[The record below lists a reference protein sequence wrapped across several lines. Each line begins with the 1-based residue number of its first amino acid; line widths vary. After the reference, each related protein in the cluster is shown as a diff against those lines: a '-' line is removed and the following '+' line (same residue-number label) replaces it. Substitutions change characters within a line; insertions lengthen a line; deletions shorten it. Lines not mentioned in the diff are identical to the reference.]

1 MWRLAMRIYEWLSA
15 RPAAKWWI
23 LSATLLLLTLP
34 LINLQYKE
42 NIAEFIP
49 QSGNYLERMEVFQ
62 QMSSADKTFVLF
74 SIKEEAQ
81 EQKAPLFAEEQ
92 KAPLDAQEQNAPLLA
107 GEENAPLL
115 AEAVD
120 LFAERLAAADSSHL
134 VKEIVKEVDYERY
147 KALIPFIYSHIPYL
161 LSAEEIAKTDSLLS
175 TPGFIE
181 ERLMERSAELMLPT
195 GSFLS
200 SSFEWDPLGLFSSV
214 AEAQLSTSSIPNCA
228 LYNGHIFTPD
238 WRYALCI
245 IASEGDPNESS
256 TNKRLI
262 NLIEQAAKIDG
273 ITAEHIG
280 APSIAV
286 GNATRI
292 KRDSILAL
300 SLALLL
306 ITILLHFT
314 LKSLRD
320 LLLIVATLAFG
331 WLCGLS
337 AVAVAEQSVSMIVVG
352 IASIILGIA
361 ANYPLHLITHTYH
374 CRGRVGESL
383 RQVVSPLITGNIT
396 TVGAFCALIPLNS
409 PALRDLGI
417 FAAAMLVGTILFT
430 IVILPH
436 LIKHKA
442 SPCAPDTGAT
452 DASAPQTCTPD
463 ASAPYSSA
471 LNASAPASGITT
483 VCRRANVW
491 KRAQTPLI
499 IAATLATL
507 VLGYFGASTR
517 FNPNLQEINYMTQR
531 QRELMQQLSSLADLP
546 SGRETLY
553 IYNSNAAEE
562 PAGELAG
569 TPAREAAA
577 VPAQMA
583 AAVPAQMPAGT
594 NESLLQGAESIYEA
608 LIGMPEL
615 RNAGAE
621 VSSIATIVPS
631 KRSQQER
638 LEAWGRLMERHRQTL
653 AERLPK
659 AAESAGFAGNAFSN
673 FFSVI
678 EKEYEIIEPTS
689 FAQLLAGRGASMFK
703 EGERCVTTV
712 TLPQESS
719 DSLQSLISSKVAG
732 LFEGSSQRV
741 SLFNVKELSS
751 AISESL
757 SADFNYIGLSCSL
770 IVFIFLWLS
779 LRRLSYAII
788 AFMPMVVSWIWILGI
803 MNLFGIEFNLVNIIL
818 ATFIF
823 GQGDDYSI
831 FITEGLIYEDKYGK
845 KIIGSFRESIY
856 ISAAI
861 MFIGMGTLIV
871 AKHPALSSLGEITVL
886 GMAAVVL
893 FSCTLPPLLFRLF
906 RRVGIIRSAGIVKGV

>member
-74 SIKEEAQ
+74 SIKNEAQ
-81 EQKAPLFAEEQ
+81 EQ
-92 KAPLDAQEQNAPLLA
+92 
-107 GEENAPLL
+107 NAPLL

-214 AEAQLSTSSIPNCA
+214 AETQLSTSSIPNCA

-337 AVAVAEQSVSMIVVG
+337 AVALAEQSVSMIVVG

-442 SPCAPDTGAT
+442 S
-452 DASAPQTCTPD
+452 SYAPQTCTPD

-471 LNASAPASGITT
+471 PNADAPASGITAA
-483 VCRRANVW
+483 CRRANVW

-569 TPAREAAA
+569 ELAGTPAREAAA

-583 AAVPAQMPAGT
+583 AAVPAQMPADT

-621 VSSIATIVPS
+621 VSSIAQIVPS
-631 KRSQQER
+631 KRSQQQR

-712 TLPQESS
+712 TLPQEAG

-732 LFEGSSQRV
+732 LFEGSGQRV

>member
-1 MWRLAMRIYEWLSA
+1 MRIYEWLSA

-74 SIKEEAQ
+74 SIKNEAQ
-81 EQKAPLFAEEQ
+81 EQNAPLLAEEQ
-92 KAPLDAQEQNAPLLA
+92 KAPLDAQETNAPLLA

-134 VKEIVKEVDYERY
+134 VKEIVKEVDYARY

-214 AEAQLSTSSIPNCA
+214 AETQLSTSSIPNCA

-337 AVAVAEQSVSMIVVG
+337 AVALAEQSVSMIVVG

-374 CRGRVGESL
+374 CRGRVGESI

-452 DASAPQTCTPD
+452 DASAPQTCTPN

-471 LNASAPASGITT
+471 PNADAPASGITAA
-483 VCRRANVW
+483 CRRANVW

-583 AAVPAQMPAGT
+583 AAVPAQMPADT

-621 VSSIATIVPS
+621 VTSIATIVPS
-631 KRSQQER
+631 KRSQQQR

-712 TLPQESS
+712 TLPQEGS

-732 LFEGSSQRV
+732 LFEGSGQRV

>member
-1 MWRLAMRIYEWLSA
+1 
-15 RPAAKWWI
+15 
-23 LSATLLLLTLP
+23 
-34 LINLQYKE
+34 
-42 NIAEFIP
+42 
-49 QSGNYLERMEVFQ
+49 
-62 QMSSADKTFVLF
+62 
-74 SIKEEAQ
+74 
-81 EQKAPLFAEEQ
+81 
-92 KAPLDAQEQNAPLLA
+92 
-107 GEENAPLL
+107 
-115 AEAVD
+115 
-120 LFAERLAAADSSHL
+120 
-134 VKEIVKEVDYERY
+134 
-147 KALIPFIYSHIPYL
+147 
-161 LSAEEIAKTDSLLS
+161 
-175 TPGFIE
+175 
-181 ERLMERSAELMLPT
+181 
-195 GSFLS
+195 
-200 SSFEWDPLGLFSSV
+200 
-214 AEAQLSTSSIPNCA
+214 
-228 LYNGHIFTPD
+228 
-238 WRYALCI
+238 
-245 IASEGDPNESS
+245 
-256 TNKRLI
+256 
-262 NLIEQAAKIDG
+262 
-273 ITAEHIG
+273 
-280 APSIAV
+280 
-286 GNATRI
+286 
-292 KRDSILAL
+292 
-300 SLALLL
+300 
-306 ITILLHFT
+306 
-314 LKSLRD
+314 
-320 LLLIVATLAFG
+320 
-331 WLCGLS
+331 
-337 AVAVAEQSVSMIVVG
+337 
-352 IASIILGIA
+352 
-361 ANYPLHLITHTYH
+361 
-374 CRGRVGESL
+374 
-383 RQVVSPLITGNIT
+383 
-396 TVGAFCALIPLNS
+396 
-409 PALRDLGI
+409 
-417 FAAAMLVGTILFT
+417 
-430 IVILPH
+430 
-436 LIKHKA
+436 
-442 SPCAPDTGAT
+442 
-452 DASAPQTCTPD
+452 
-463 ASAPYSSA
+463 
-471 LNASAPASGITT
+471 
-483 VCRRANVW
+483 
-491 KRAQTPLI
+491 
-499 IAATLATL
+499 
-507 VLGYFGASTR
+507 
-517 FNPNLQEINYMTQR
+517 
-531 QRELMQQLSSLADLP
+531 MQQLSSLADLP

-562 PAGELAG
+562 PAEEPAGELAG

-577 VPAQMA
+577 VPAQM
-583 AAVPAQMPAGT
+583 PADT
-594 NESLLQGAESIYEA
+594 NECLLQGAESIYEA
-608 LIGMPEL
+608 LISMPEL

-631 KRSQQER
+631 KRTQQQR

-712 TLPQESS
+712 TLPQEAG

-732 LFEGSSQRV
+732 LFEGSGQRV

>member
-1 MWRLAMRIYEWLSA
+1 MRIYEWLSA

-74 SIKEEAQ
+74 SIKNEAQ

-92 KAPLDAQEQNAPLLA
+92 KASLDAQEQ
-107 GEENAPLL
+107 NAPLL

-161 LSAEEIAKTDSLLS
+161 LSAEDIAKTDSLLS

-214 AEAQLSTSSIPNCA
+214 AETQLSTSSIPNCA

-337 AVAVAEQSVSMIVVG
+337 AVALAEQSVSMIVVG
-352 IASIILGIA
+352 IVSIILGIA

-442 SPCAPDTGAT
+442 SAPTPDTSAT
-452 DASAPQTCTPD
+452 DASAPQTCTP
-463 ASAPYSSA
+463 YSSA
-471 LNASAPASGITT
+471 PNADAPASGITAA
-483 VCRRANVW
+483 CRRANVW

-577 VPAQMA
+577 VPAQM
-583 AAVPAQMPAGT
+583 PADT
-594 NESLLQGAESIYEA
+594 NECLLQGAESIYEA

-712 TLPQESS
+712 TLPQEAG

-732 LFEGSSQRV
+732 LFEGSGQRV

-893 FSCTLPPLLFRLF
+893 FSCTLPQMLFRLF

>member
-74 SIKEEAQ
+74 SIKNEAQ
-81 EQKAPLFAEEQ
+81 EQ

-161 LSAEEIAKTDSLLS
+161 LSAEDIAKTDSLLS

-214 AEAQLSTSSIPNCA
+214 AETQLSTSSIPNCA

-245 IASEGDPNESS
+245 IDSEGDPNESS

-442 SPCAPDTGAT
+442 SASTPDTSST
-452 DASAPQTCTPD
+452 DASAPQTCTP
-463 ASAPYSSA
+463 YSSA
-471 LNASAPASGITT
+471 PNADAPASGITAA
-483 VCRRANVW
+483 CRRANVW

-583 AAVPAQMPAGT
+583 AAVPAQMPADT

-621 VSSIATIVPS
+621 VTSIATIVPS
-631 KRSQQER
+631 KRSQQQR

-712 TLPQESS
+712 TLPQEAG

-732 LFEGSSQRV
+732 LFEGSGQRV

>member
-1 MWRLAMRIYEWLSA
+1 MRIYEWLSA

-74 SIKEEAQ
+74 SIKNEAQ
-81 EQKAPLFAEEQ
+81 EQ
-92 KAPLDAQEQNAPLLA
+92 
-107 GEENAPLL
+107 NAPLL

-147 KALIPFIYSHIPYL
+147 KALIPFIYNHIPYL
-161 LSAEEIAKTDSLLS
+161 LSAEDIAKTDSLLS

-214 AEAQLSTSSIPNCA
+214 AETQLSTSSIPNCA

-337 AVAVAEQSVSMIVVG
+337 AVALAEQSVSMIVVG

-442 SPCAPDTGAT
+442 SS
-452 DASAPQTCTPD
+452 SAPQTCTPN

-553 IYNSNAAEE
+553 IYNSNAVEE

-577 VPAQMA
+577 VPAQMTA
-583 AAVPAQMPAGT
+583 DT
-594 NESLLQGAESIYEA
+594 NECLLQGAESIYEA

-621 VSSIATIVPS
+621 VSSIAQIVPS

-638 LEAWGRLMERHRQTL
+638 LEAWGRLMERYRQTL

-712 TLPQESS
+712 TLPQEAG

-732 LFEGSSQRV
+732 LFEGSDQRV

>member
-81 EQKAPLFAEEQ
+81 EQNASLE
-92 KAPLDAQEQNAPLLA
+92 AQEQNAPLLA

-214 AEAQLSTSSIPNCA
+214 AETQLSTSSIPNCA

-337 AVAVAEQSVSMIVVG
+337 AVALAEQSVSMIVVG

-452 DASAPQTCTPD
+452 DASAPQTCAPD

-471 LNASAPASGITT
+471 LNASVPASGITAA
-483 VCRRANVW
+483 CRRANVW

-569 TPAREAAA
+569 ELAGTPAREAAA
-577 VPAQMA
+577 LPAQMA
-583 AAVPAQMPAGT
+583 AAVPAQMPADT

-631 KRSQQER
+631 KRSQQQR

-712 TLPQESS
+712 TLPQEAG

-732 LFEGSSQRV
+732 LFEGSDQRV

>member
-1 MWRLAMRIYEWLSA
+1 MRIYEWLSA

-23 LSATLLLLTLP
+23 LSAALLLLTLP

-74 SIKEEAQ
+74 SIKNEAQ

-92 KAPLDAQEQNAPLLA
+92 KASLDAQEQNAPLFA

-161 LSAEEIAKTDSLLS
+161 LSAEDIAKTDSLLS

-214 AEAQLSTSSIPNCA
+214 AETQLSTSSIPNCA

-337 AVAVAEQSVSMIVVG
+337 AVALAEQSVSMIVVG

-442 SPCAPDTGAT
+442 SASAPDTSST

-471 LNASAPASGITT
+471 PNADAPASGITAA
-483 VCRRANVW
+483 CRRANVW

-507 VLGYFGASTR
+507 ILGYFGASTR

-562 PAGELAG
+562 PAEEPAGELAG

-577 VPAQMA
+577 VPAQM
-583 AAVPAQMPAGT
+583 PADT
-594 NESLLQGAESIYEA
+594 NECLLQGAESIYEA
-608 LIGMPEL
+608 LISMPEL

-638 LEAWGRLMERHRQTL
+638 LEAWGRLMERHRRAL

-678 EKEYEIIEPTS
+678 EKEYEIIEPTN

-703 EGERCVTTV
+703 EGERCVTTI
-712 TLPQESS
+712 TLPQEDS

-732 LFEGSSQRV
+732 LFEGSGQKV

-893 FSCTLPPLLFRLF
+893 FSCTLPQMLFRLF
-906 RRVGIIRSAGIVKGV
+906 SRVGIIRSAGIVKGV

>member
-1 MWRLAMRIYEWLSA
+1 MRIYEWLSA

-23 LSATLLLLTLP
+23 LSATLLLLILP

-74 SIKEEAQ
+74 SIKNEAQ
-81 EQKAPLFAEEQ
+81 EQNAPLDAQEQ
-92 KAPLDAQEQNAPLLA
+92 NAPLDAQEQNAPLLA
-107 GEENAPLL
+107 EEENAPLL

-161 LSAEEIAKTDSLLS
+161 LSAEDIAKTDSLLS

-214 AEAQLSTSSIPNCA
+214 AETQLSTSSIPNCA

-442 SPCAPDTGAT
+442 S
-452 DASAPQTCTPD
+452 S
-463 ASAPYSSA
+463 SAPYSSA

-569 TPAREAAA
+569 TPAREAAT

-583 AAVPAQMPAGT
+583 ADT

-631 KRSQQER
+631 KRSQQQR

-712 TLPQESS
+712 TLPQEAG

-732 LFEGSSQRV
+732 LFEGSGQRV

>member
-1 MWRLAMRIYEWLSA
+1 MRIYEWLSA

-81 EQKAPLFAEEQ
+81 EQ
-92 KAPLDAQEQNAPLLA
+92 
-107 GEENAPLL
+107 NAPLL

-161 LSAEEIAKTDSLLS
+161 LSAEDIAKTDSLLS

-214 AEAQLSTSSIPNCA
+214 AETQLSTSSIPNCA

-337 AVAVAEQSVSMIVVG
+337 AVALAEQSVSMIVVG

-442 SPCAPDTGAT
+442 SS
-452 DASAPQTCTPD
+452 SAPQTCTPD

-471 LNASAPASGITT
+471 LNASAPASGITAA
-483 VCRRANVW
+483 CRRANVW

-577 VPAQMA
+577 LPAQMA
-583 AAVPAQMPAGT
+583 ADA

-621 VSSIATIVPS
+621 VSSIAQIVPS
-631 KRSQQER
+631 KRSQQQR
-638 LEAWGRLMERHRQTL
+638 LEAWKRLMERHRQNL

-712 TLPQESS
+712 TLPQEGS

-732 LFEGSSQRV
+732 LFEGSGQRV

-893 FSCTLPPLLFRLF
+893 FSCTLPQMLFRLF

>member
-23 LSATLLLLTLP
+23 LSATLLLLILP

-74 SIKEEAQ
+74 SIKNEAQ
-81 EQKAPLFAEEQ
+81 EQ

-161 LSAEEIAKTDSLLS
+161 LSAEDIAKTDSLLS

-214 AEAQLSTSSIPNCA
+214 AETQLSTSSIPNCA

-306 ITILLHFT
+306 ITILLRFT

-331 WLCGLS
+331 WLCGIS
-337 AVAVAEQSVSMIVVG
+337 AVALVEQSVSMIVVG

-442 SPCAPDTGAT
+442 SQAAPDTSTT

-471 LNASAPASGITT
+471 PNADAPASGITAT
-483 VCRRANVW
+483 CRRANVW

-562 PAGELAG
+562 LAG

-583 AAVPAQMPAGT
+583 ADT

-621 VSSIATIVPS
+621 VSSIAQIVPS
-631 KRSQQER
+631 KRTQQQR

-678 EKEYEIIEPTS
+678 AKEYEIIEPTS

-712 TLPQESS
+712 TLPQEGS

-732 LFEGSSQRV
+732 LFEGSGQRV

-751 AISESL
+751 AISEIL

>member
-74 SIKEEAQ
+74 SIKNEAQ
-81 EQKAPLFAEEQ
+81 EQ
-92 KAPLDAQEQNAPLLA
+92 
-107 GEENAPLL
+107 NAPLL

-337 AVAVAEQSVSMIVVG
+337 AVALAEQSVSMIVVG

-442 SPCAPDTGAT
+442 SS
-452 DASAPQTCTPD
+452 SAPQTCTPD

-471 LNASAPASGITT
+471 LNASVPASGITAA
-483 VCRRANVW
+483 CRRANIW

-577 VPAQMA
+577 LPAQMA
-583 AAVPAQMPAGT
+583 ADA

-621 VSSIATIVPS
+621 VSSIAQIVPS
-631 KRSQQER
+631 KRSQQQR
-638 LEAWGRLMERHRQTL
+638 LEAWERLMERHRQTL

-712 TLPQESS
+712 TLPQEAG

-732 LFEGSSQRV
+732 LFEGSGQRV

>member
-49 QSGNYLERMEVFQ
+49 QSSNYLERMEVFQ

-74 SIKEEAQ
+74 SIKNEAQ
-81 EQKAPLFAEEQ
+81 EQ
-92 KAPLDAQEQNAPLLA
+92 
-107 GEENAPLL
+107 NAPLL

-161 LSAEEIAKTDSLLS
+161 LSAEDIAKTDSLLS

-214 AEAQLSTSSIPNCA
+214 AETQLSTSSIPNCA

-442 SPCAPDTGAT
+442 SS
-452 DASAPQTCTPD
+452 SAPQTCTPN

-471 LNASAPASGITT
+471 PNASAPASGITAT
-483 VCRRANVW
+483 CRRANVW

-562 PAGELAG
+562 PA
-569 TPAREAAA
+569 
-577 VPAQMA
+577 QMA
-583 AAVPAQMPAGT
+583 ADT
-594 NESLLQGAESIYEA
+594 NECLLQGAESIYEA

-621 VSSIATIVPS
+621 VSSIAQIVPS
-631 KRSQQER
+631 KRSQQQR
-638 LEAWGRLMERHRQTL
+638 LEAWGRLMERHRQNL

-712 TLPQESS
+712 TLPQEAG

-732 LFEGSSQRV
+732 LFEGSGQRV

-893 FSCTLPPLLFRLF
+893 FSCTLPQMLFRLF

>member
-74 SIKEEAQ
+74 SIKNEAQ
-81 EQKAPLFAEEQ
+81 EQ
-92 KAPLDAQEQNAPLLA
+92 
-107 GEENAPLL
+107 NAPLL

-161 LSAEEIAKTDSLLS
+161 LSAEDIAKTDSLLS

-214 AEAQLSTSSIPNCA
+214 AETQLSTSSIPNCA

-337 AVAVAEQSVSMIVVG
+337 AVALAEQSVSMIVVG

-442 SPCAPDTGAT
+442 SASTPDTSAT
-452 DASAPQTCTPD
+452 DASAPDASTPQTCTPD

-471 LNASAPASGITT
+471 LNASAPASGITAA
-483 VCRRANVW
+483 CRRANVW

-583 AAVPAQMPAGT
+583 ADT

-608 LIGMPEL
+608 LIGIPEL

-621 VSSIATIVPS
+621 VSSIAQIVPS
-631 KRSQQER
+631 KRSQQQR
-638 LEAWGRLMERHRQTL
+638 LEAWGRLMERHRQNL

-712 TLPQESS
+712 TLPQEAG

-732 LFEGSSQRV
+732 LFEGSGQRV

>member
-74 SIKEEAQ
+74 SIKNEAQ
-81 EQKAPLFAEEQ
+81 EQKAPLLAEEQ
-92 KAPLDAQEQNAPLLA
+92 KAPLDAQEQNAPLFA
-107 GEENAPLL
+107 EEENAPLL

-161 LSAEEIAKTDSLLS
+161 LSAEDIAKTDSLLS

-214 AEAQLSTSSIPNCA
+214 AETQLSTSSIPNCA

-442 SPCAPDTGAT
+442 SSSAPDTGTT
-452 DASAPQTCTPD
+452 DASAPDASTPQTCTPD
-463 ASAPYSSA
+463 
-471 LNASAPASGITT
+471 ASAPASGITT

-562 PAGELAG
+562 PAG

-577 VPAQMA
+577 VPAQM
-583 AAVPAQMPAGT
+583 PADT
-594 NESLLQGAESIYEA
+594 NECLLQGAESIYEA

-621 VSSIATIVPS
+621 VTSIATIVPS
-631 KRSQQER
+631 KRSQQQR

-712 TLPQESS
+712 TLPQEGS

-732 LFEGSSQRV
+732 LFEGSGQRV

-893 FSCTLPPLLFRLF
+893 FSCTLPQMLFKLF

>member
-74 SIKEEAQ
+74 SIKNEAQ
-81 EQKAPLFAEEQ
+81 EQ
-92 KAPLDAQEQNAPLLA
+92 KAPLDAQEQNAPLFA
-107 GEENAPLL
+107 EEENAPLL

-147 KALIPFIYSHIPYL
+147 KTLIPFIYSHIPYL
-161 LSAEEIAKTDSLLS
+161 LSAEDIAKTDSLLS

-214 AEAQLSTSSIPNCA
+214 AETQLSTSSIPNCA

-442 SPCAPDTGAT
+442 S
-452 DASAPQTCTPD
+452 S
-463 ASAPYSSA
+463 SAPYSSA

-583 AAVPAQMPAGT
+583 ADV
-594 NESLLQGAESIYEA
+594 NECLLQGAESIYEA

-621 VSSIATIVPS
+621 VSSIAQIVPS

-638 LEAWGRLMERHRQTL
+638 LEAWGRLMGRHRQTL

-689 FAQLLAGRGASMFK
+689 FAQLLAGRGASVFK

-732 LFEGSSQRV
+732 LFEGSGQRV

>member
-1 MWRLAMRIYEWLSA
+1 M
-15 RPAAKWWI
+15 
-23 LSATLLLLTLP
+23 
-34 LINLQYKE
+34 
-42 NIAEFIP
+42 
-49 QSGNYLERMEVFQ
+49 
-62 QMSSADKTFVLF
+62 
-74 SIKEEAQ
+74 
-81 EQKAPLFAEEQ
+81 
-92 KAPLDAQEQNAPLLA
+92 
-107 GEENAPLL
+107 
-115 AEAVD
+115 
-120 LFAERLAAADSSHL
+120 
-134 VKEIVKEVDYERY
+134 KEVDYARY

-214 AEAQLSTSSIPNCA
+214 AETQLSTSSIPNCA

-442 SPCAPDTGAT
+442 S
-452 DASAPQTCTPD
+452 S
-463 ASAPYSSA
+463 SAPYSSVQ
-471 LNASAPASGITT
+471 NASAPASGITAA
-483 VCRRANVW
+483 CRRANVW

-562 PAGELAG
+562 PAG

-583 AAVPAQMPAGT
+583 AAVPAQMPADT

-621 VSSIATIVPS
+621 VSSIAQIVPS
-631 KRSQQER
+631 KRSQQQR

-678 EKEYEIIEPTS
+678 EKEYKIIEPTS

-712 TLPQESS
+712 TLPQEGS

-732 LFEGSSQRV
+732 LFEGSGQRV

>member
-74 SIKEEAQ
+74 SIKNEAQ
-81 EQKAPLFAEEQ
+81 EQ
-92 KAPLDAQEQNAPLLA
+92 
-107 GEENAPLL
+107 NAPLL

-161 LSAEEIAKTDSLLS
+161 LSAEDIAKTDSLLS

-214 AEAQLSTSSIPNCA
+214 AETQLSTSSIPNCA

-442 SPCAPDTGAT
+442 SASTPDTSAT
-452 DASAPQTCTPD
+452 DASTPQTCTPN

-471 LNASAPASGITT
+471 PNASAPASGITAT
-483 VCRRANVW
+483 CRRANVW

-583 AAVPAQMPAGT
+583 ADA

-621 VSSIATIVPS
+621 VSSIAQIVPS
-631 KRSQQER
+631 KRSQQQR

-712 TLPQESS
+712 TLPQEGS

-732 LFEGSSQRV
+732 LFEGSGQRV

-893 FSCTLPPLLFRLF
+893 FSCTLPQMLFRLF

>member
-81 EQKAPLFAEEQ
+81 EQKAPNLTQGQKAPLFAEEQ
-92 KAPLDAQEQNAPLLA
+92 KASLDAQEQNAPLLA
-107 GEENAPLL
+107 EEENAPLL

-161 LSAEEIAKTDSLLS
+161 LSAEDIAKTDSLLS

-200 SSFEWDPLGLFSSV
+200 SCFEWDPLGLFSSV
-214 AEAQLSTSSIPNCA
+214 AETQLSTSSIPNCA

-337 AVAVAEQSVSMIVVG
+337 AVALAEQSVSMIVVG

-442 SPCAPDTGAT
+442 S
-452 DASAPQTCTPD
+452 S
-463 ASAPYSSA
+463 SAPYSSA
-471 LNASAPASGITT
+471 LNASAPASGITAA
-483 VCRRANVW
+483 CRRANVW

-577 VPAQMA
+577 VPAR
-583 AAVPAQMPAGT
+583 MPADT
-594 NESLLQGAESIYEA
+594 NECLLQGAESIYEA
-608 LIGMPEL
+608 LMGMPEL

-621 VSSIATIVPS
+621 VSSIAQIVPS
-631 KRSQQER
+631 KRSQQQR

-712 TLPQESS
+712 TLPQEAG

-732 LFEGSSQRV
+732 LFEGSGQRV

>member
-1 MWRLAMRIYEWLSA
+1 M
-15 RPAAKWWI
+15 
-23 LSATLLLLTLP
+23 
-34 LINLQYKE
+34 
-42 NIAEFIP
+42 
-49 QSGNYLERMEVFQ
+49 
-62 QMSSADKTFVLF
+62 
-74 SIKEEAQ
+74 
-81 EQKAPLFAEEQ
+81 
-92 KAPLDAQEQNAPLLA
+92 
-107 GEENAPLL
+107 
-115 AEAVD
+115 
-120 LFAERLAAADSSHL
+120 
-134 VKEIVKEVDYERY
+134 
-147 KALIPFIYSHIPYL
+147 
-161 LSAEEIAKTDSLLS
+161 
-175 TPGFIE
+175 
-181 ERLMERSAELMLPT
+181 
-195 GSFLS
+195 
-200 SSFEWDPLGLFSSV
+200 
-214 AEAQLSTSSIPNCA
+214 
-228 LYNGHIFTPD
+228 
-238 WRYALCI
+238 
-245 IASEGDPNESS
+245 
-256 TNKRLI
+256 

-337 AVAVAEQSVSMIVVG
+337 AVALAEQSVSMIVVG

-442 SPCAPDTGAT
+442 SQGAPDAGAT

-471 LNASAPASGITT
+471 LNASAPASGITAA
-483 VCRRANVW
+483 CRRANVW

-562 PAGELAG
+562 PAG

-577 VPAQMA
+577 VPAQM
-583 AAVPAQMPAGT
+583 PADT
-594 NESLLQGAESIYEA
+594 NESLLQGAERIYEA

-621 VSSIATIVPS
+621 VSSIAQIVPS
-631 KRSQQER
+631 KRSQQQR
-638 LEAWGRLMERHRQTL
+638 LGAWGRLMERHRQNL

-689 FAQLLAGRGASMFK
+689 FAQLLAGRGAYMFK

-712 TLPQESS
+712 TLPQEGS

>member
-1 MWRLAMRIYEWLSA
+1 
-15 RPAAKWWI
+15 
-23 LSATLLLLTLP
+23 
-34 LINLQYKE
+34 
-42 NIAEFIP
+42 
-49 QSGNYLERMEVFQ
+49 
-62 QMSSADKTFVLF
+62 MSSADKTFVLF
-74 SIKEEAQ
+74 SIKNEPQ
-81 EQKAPLFAEEQ
+81 EQ

-214 AEAQLSTSSIPNCA
+214 AETQLSTSSIPNCA

-442 SPCAPDTGAT
+442 SS
-452 DASAPQTCTPD
+452 SAPQTCTPN

-562 PAGELAG
+562 PAGEPAG

-577 VPAQMA
+577 LPAQMA
-583 AAVPAQMPAGT
+583 ADV
-594 NESLLQGAESIYEA
+594 NECLLQGAESIYEA

-621 VSSIATIVPS
+621 VSSIAQIVPS
-631 KRSQQER
+631 KRSQQQR

-712 TLPQESS
+712 TLPQEAG

-732 LFEGSSQRV
+732 LFEGSGQRV

>member
-74 SIKEEAQ
+74 SIKNEAQ
-81 EQKAPLFAEEQ
+81 
-92 KAPLDAQEQNAPLLA
+92 
-107 GEENAPLL
+107 EENAPLL

-161 LSAEEIAKTDSLLS
+161 LSAEDIAKTDSLLS

-442 SPCAPDTGAT
+442 SSSAPDTSAT
-452 DASAPQTCTPD
+452 DASTPQTCTPD

-471 LNASAPASGITT
+471 PNASTPASGITAA
-483 VCRRANVW
+483 CRRANVW

-577 VPAQMA
+577 LPAQMA
-583 AAVPAQMPAGT
+583 AAVPAQMPADT

-621 VSSIATIVPS
+621 VSSIAQIVPS

-638 LEAWGRLMERHRQTL
+638 LEAWERLMERHRQTL

-678 EKEYEIIEPTS
+678 EKEYEIIEPSS

-703 EGERCVTTV
+703 EGERCVTIV
-712 TLPQESS
+712 TLPQEGS

-732 LFEGSSQRV
+732 LFEGSGQRV

>member
-74 SIKEEAQ
+74 SIKNEAQ
-81 EQKAPLFAEEQ
+81 EQ
-92 KAPLDAQEQNAPLLA
+92 KAPLDAQEQ
-107 GEENAPLL
+107 NAPLL

-134 VKEIVKEVDYERY
+134 VKEIVKEVDYARY
-147 KALIPFIYSHIPYL
+147 KALIPFIYSHVPYL
-161 LSAEEIAKTDSLLS
+161 LSAEDIARTDSLLS

-214 AEAQLSTSSIPNCA
+214 AETQLSTSSIPNCA

-442 SPCAPDTGAT
+442 SSSAPDTSST

-471 LNASAPASGITT
+471 PNADAPASGITAA
-483 VCRRANVW
+483 CRRANVW

-569 TPAREAAA
+569 ELAGTPAREAAA
-577 VPAQMA
+577 VPAQM
-583 AAVPAQMPAGT
+583 PADT
-594 NESLLQGAESIYEA
+594 NECLLQGAESIYEA

-621 VSSIATIVPS
+621 VSSIAQIVPS

-712 TLPQESS
+712 TLPQEAG

-732 LFEGSSQRV
+732 LFEGSGQRV

>member
-74 SIKEEAQ
+74 SIKNEAQ
-81 EQKAPLFAEEQ
+81 EQ
-92 KAPLDAQEQNAPLLA
+92 
-107 GEENAPLL
+107 NAPLL

-134 VKEIVKEVDYERY
+134 VKEIMKEVDYTRY

-214 AEAQLSTSSIPNCA
+214 AETQLSTSSIPNCA

-442 SPCAPDTGAT
+442 S
-452 DASAPQTCTPD
+452 S
-463 ASAPYSSA
+463 SAPYSSA
-471 LNASAPASGITT
+471 PNADAPASGITAA
-483 VCRRANVW
+483 CRRANVW

-583 AAVPAQMPAGT
+583 AAVPAQMPADT

-621 VSSIATIVPS
+621 VSSIAQIVPS
-631 KRSQQER
+631 KRSQQQR

-712 TLPQESS
+712 TLPQEAG

-732 LFEGSSQRV
+732 LFEGSGQRV

-770 IVFIFLWLS
+770 IVFIFLWIS

>member
-1 MWRLAMRIYEWLSA
+1 MRIYEWLSA
-15 RPAAKWWI
+15 RPPAKWWI

-74 SIKEEAQ
+74 SIKNEAQ
-81 EQKAPLFAEEQ
+81 EQ
-92 KAPLDAQEQNAPLLA
+92 
-107 GEENAPLL
+107 NAPLL

-147 KALIPFIYSHIPYL
+147 KALIPFIYSHIPHL
-161 LSAEEIAKTDSLLS
+161 LSAEDIAKTDSLLS

-214 AEAQLSTSSIPNCA
+214 AESQLSTSSIPNCA

-337 AVAVAEQSVSMIVVG
+337 AVALAEQSVSMIVVG

-442 SPCAPDTGAT
+442 SS
-452 DASAPQTCTPD
+452 SAPQTCTPD

-471 LNASAPASGITT
+471 PNADAPASGITAA
-483 VCRRANVW
+483 CRRANIW

-577 VPAQMA
+577 VPAQM
-583 AAVPAQMPAGT
+583 PADT
-594 NESLLQGAESIYEA
+594 NECLLQGAESIYEA

-621 VSSIATIVPS
+621 VSSIAQIVPS
-631 KRSQQER
+631 KRSQQQR
-638 LEAWGRLMERHRQTL
+638 LEAWERLMERHRQTL

-712 TLPQESS
+712 TLPQEGS

-732 LFEGSSQRV
+732 LFEGSGQRV

>member
-1 MWRLAMRIYEWLSA
+1 MRIYEWLSA

-23 LSATLLLLTLP
+23 LSAALLLLTLP

-49 QSGNYLERMEVFQ
+49 QSGNYLERMEIFQ

-74 SIKEEAQ
+74 SIKNEAQ

-92 KAPLDAQEQNAPLLA
+92 KASLDAQEQNAPLFA

-161 LSAEEIAKTDSLLS
+161 LSAEDIAKTDSLLS

-214 AEAQLSTSSIPNCA
+214 AETQLSTSSIPNCA

-337 AVAVAEQSVSMIVVG
+337 AVALAEQSVSMIVVG

-442 SPCAPDTGAT
+442 S
-452 DASAPQTCTPD
+452 S
-463 ASAPYSSA
+463 SAPYSSVQ
-471 LNASAPASGITT
+471 NASAPASGITT

-562 PAGELAG
+562 PAEEPAGELAG

-577 VPAQMA
+577 VPAQM
-583 AAVPAQMPAGT
+583 PADT
-594 NESLLQGAESIYEA
+594 NECLL
-608 LIGMPEL
+608 
-615 RNAGAE
+615 
-621 VSSIATIVPS
+621 
-631 KRSQQER
+631 R
-638 LEAWGRLMERHRQTL
+638 L
-653 AERLPK
+653 
-659 AAESAGFAGNAFSN
+659 
-673 FFSVI
+673 
-678 EKEYEIIEPTS
+678 
-689 FAQLLAGRGASMFK
+689 
-703 EGERCVTTV
+703 
-712 TLPQESS
+712 
-719 DSLQSLISSKVAG
+719 
-732 LFEGSSQRV
+732 
-741 SLFNVKELSS
+741 
-751 AISESL
+751 
-757 SADFNYIGLSCSL
+757 
-770 IVFIFLWLS
+770 
-779 LRRLSYAII
+779 
-788 AFMPMVVSWIWILGI
+788 
-803 MNLFGIEFNLVNIIL
+803 
-818 ATFIF
+818 
-823 GQGDDYSI
+823 
-831 FITEGLIYEDKYGK
+831 
-845 KIIGSFRESIY
+845 
-856 ISAAI
+856 
-861 MFIGMGTLIV
+861 
-871 AKHPALSSLGEITVL
+871 
-886 GMAAVVL
+886 
-893 FSCTLPPLLFRLF
+893 
-906 RRVGIIRSAGIVKGV
+906 

>member
-1 MWRLAMRIYEWLSA
+1 MRIYEWLSA

-74 SIKEEAQ
+74 SIKNEAQ
-81 EQKAPLFAEEQ
+81 EQ
-92 KAPLDAQEQNAPLLA
+92 
-107 GEENAPLL
+107 NAPLL

-161 LSAEEIAKTDSLLS
+161 LSAEDIAKTDSLLS

-214 AEAQLSTSSIPNCA
+214 AETQLSTSSIPNCA

-442 SPCAPDTGAT
+442 SQCAPDTGAT
-452 DASAPQTCTPD
+452 DASAPQTCTP
-463 ASAPYSSA
+463 YSSA
-471 LNASAPASGITT
+471 PNADAPASGITAA
-483 VCRRANVW
+483 CRRANVW

-577 VPAQMA
+577 VSAQMP
-583 AAVPAQMPAGT
+583 AAVPAQMPADT

-621 VSSIATIVPS
+621 VSSIAQIVPS
-631 KRSQQER
+631 KRSQQQR

-703 EGERCVTTV
+703 EGERCVTTI

-732 LFEGSSQRV
+732 LFEGSGQRV

-893 FSCTLPPLLFRLF
+893 FSCTLPQMLFRLF

>member
-74 SIKEEAQ
+74 SIKNEAQ
-81 EQKAPLFAEEQ
+81 EQ
-92 KAPLDAQEQNAPLLA
+92 KAPLDAQEQNAPLFA
-107 GEENAPLL
+107 EEENAPLL

-214 AEAQLSTSSIPNCA
+214 AETQLSTSSIPNCA

-337 AVAVAEQSVSMIVVG
+337 AVALAEQSVSMIVVG

-442 SPCAPDTGAT
+442 SS
-452 DASAPQTCTPD
+452 SAPQTCTPD

-562 PAGELAG
+562 PAG

-577 VPAQMA
+577 LPAQMA
-583 AAVPAQMPAGT
+583 ADA

-621 VSSIATIVPS
+621 VSSIAQIVPS
-631 KRSQQER
+631 KRSQQQR
-638 LEAWGRLMERHRQTL
+638 LEAWERLMERHRQNL

-712 TLPQESS
+712 TLPQEAG

-732 LFEGSSQRV
+732 LFEGSGQRV

-893 FSCTLPPLLFRLF
+893 FSCTLPQMLFRLF

>member
-23 LSATLLLLTLP
+23 LSAALLLLTLP

-74 SIKEEAQ
+74 SIKNEAQ

-92 KAPLDAQEQNAPLLA
+92 KASLDAQEQNAPLFA

-161 LSAEEIAKTDSLLS
+161 LSAEDIAKTDSLLS

-337 AVAVAEQSVSMIVVG
+337 AVALAEQSVSMIVVG

-442 SPCAPDTGAT
+442 S
-452 DASAPQTCTPD
+452 S
-463 ASAPYSSA
+463 SAPYSSA

-553 IYNSNAAEE
+553 IYNSNAAGE

-577 VPAQMA
+577 VPAQM
-583 AAVPAQMPAGT
+583 PADT
-594 NESLLQGAESIYEA
+594 NECLLQGAESIYEA

-631 KRSQQER
+631 KRTQQQR

-712 TLPQESS
+712 TLPQEGS

-732 LFEGSSQRV
+732 LFEGSGQRV

>member
-23 LSATLLLLTLP
+23 LSAALLLLTLP

-74 SIKEEAQ
+74 SIKN
-81 EQKAPLFAEEQ
+81 
-92 KAPLDAQEQNAPLLA
+92 DAQEQ
-107 GEENAPLL
+107 NAPLL

-134 VKEIVKEVDYERY
+134 VKGIVKEVDYERY

-161 LSAEEIAKTDSLLS
+161 LSAEDIAKTDSLLS

-331 WLCGLS
+331 WLCGIS
-337 AVAVAEQSVSMIVVG
+337 AVALAEQSVSMIVVG

-442 SPCAPDTGAT
+442 SS
-452 DASAPQTCTPD
+452 SAPQTCTPD

-471 LNASAPASGITT
+471 PNADAPASGITAT
-483 VCRRANVW
+483 CRRANVW

-569 TPAREAAA
+569 ELAGTPAREAAA
-577 VPAQMA
+577 LPAQMA
-583 AAVPAQMPAGT
+583 AAVPAQMPADT
-594 NESLLQGAESIYEA
+594 NECLLQGAERIYEA

-621 VSSIATIVPS
+621 VSSIAQIVPS

-638 LEAWGRLMERHRQTL
+638 LEAWSRLMERHRQTL

-703 EGERCVTTV
+703 EGERCVTIV
-712 TLPQESS
+712 TLPQEGS

-732 LFEGSSQRV
+732 LFEGSGQRV

>member
-1 MWRLAMRIYEWLSA
+1 MGRLAMRIYEWLSA

-23 LSATLLLLTLP
+23 LSTTLLLLTLP

-74 SIKEEAQ
+74 SIKNDAQ
-81 EQKAPLFAEEQ
+81 EQK
-92 KAPLDAQEQNAPLLA
+92 
-107 GEENAPLL
+107 APLL

-161 LSAEEIAKTDSLLS
+161 LSAEDIAKTDSLLS

-214 AEAQLSTSSIPNCA
+214 AETQLSTSSIPNCA

-337 AVAVAEQSVSMIVVG
+337 AVALAEQSVSMIVVG

-471 LNASAPASGITT
+471 LNASAPASGITAA
-483 VCRRANVW
+483 CRRANLW

-499 IAATLATL
+499 ITATLATL

-583 AAVPAQMPAGT
+583 AAVPAQIPADT

-621 VSSIATIVPS
+621 VSSIAQIVPS
-631 KRSQQER
+631 KRSQQQR
-638 LEAWGRLMERHRQTL
+638 LEAWERLMERHRQTL

-678 EKEYEIIEPTS
+678 AKEYEIIEPTS

-712 TLPQESS
+712 TLPQEGS

-732 LFEGSSQRV
+732 LFEGSGQRV

-893 FSCTLPPLLFRLF
+893 FSCTLPQMLFRLF

>member
-23 LSATLLLLTLP
+23 LSAALLLLTLP

-74 SIKEEAQ
+74 SIKNEAQ
-81 EQKAPLFAEEQ
+81 EQN
-92 KAPLDAQEQNAPLLA
+92 APLDAQEQNAPLLA

-161 LSAEEIAKTDSLLS
+161 LSAEDIAKTDSLLS

-214 AEAQLSTSSIPNCA
+214 AETQLSTSSIPNCA

-337 AVAVAEQSVSMIVVG
+337 AVALAEQSVSMIVVG

-442 SPCAPDTGAT
+442 SP
-452 DASAPQTCTPD
+452 
-463 ASAPYSSA
+463 SAPYSSA
-471 LNASAPASGITT
+471 PNADAPASGITAA
-483 VCRRANVW
+483 CRRANVW

-553 IYNSNAAEE
+553 IYNNNAAEE
-562 PAGELAG
+562 PAG

-577 VPAQMA
+577 LPAQMA
-583 AAVPAQMPAGT
+583 ADV
-594 NESLLQGAESIYEA
+594 NECLLQGAESIYEA

-621 VSSIATIVPS
+621 VSSIAQIVPS
-631 KRSQQER
+631 KRSQQQR

-712 TLPQESS
+712 TLPQEAG

-732 LFEGSSQRV
+732 LFEGSGQRV

>member
-23 LSATLLLLTLP
+23 LSAALLLLILP

-74 SIKEEAQ
+74 SIKNEAQ
-81 EQKAPLFAEEQ
+81 EQN
-92 KAPLDAQEQNAPLLA
+92 APLDAQEQNAPLLA
-107 GEENAPLL
+107 EEENAPLL

-214 AEAQLSTSSIPNCA
+214 AESQLSTSSIPNCA

-442 SPCAPDTGAT
+442 SS
-452 DASAPQTCTPD
+452 SAPQTCTPD

-569 TPAREAAA
+569 ERAGTPAREAAA
-577 VPAQMA
+577 VPAQMTA
-583 AAVPAQMPAGT
+583 DT
-594 NESLLQGAESIYEA
+594 NECLLQGAESIYEA

-621 VSSIATIVPS
+621 VSSIAQIVPS

-712 TLPQESS
+712 TLPQEAG

-732 LFEGSSQRV
+732 LFEGSGQRV

-893 FSCTLPPLLFRLF
+893 FSCTLPQMLFRLF

>member
-1 MWRLAMRIYEWLSA
+1 MRIYEWLSA

-81 EQKAPLFAEEQ
+81 EQ
-92 KAPLDAQEQNAPLLA
+92 
-107 GEENAPLL
+107 NAPLL

-214 AEAQLSTSSIPNCA
+214 AETQLSTSSIPNCA

-337 AVAVAEQSVSMIVVG
+337 AVALAEQSVSMIVVG

-442 SPCAPDTGAT
+442 SS
-452 DASAPQTCTPD
+452 SAPQTCTPD

-562 PAGELAG
+562 PAG

-577 VPAQMA
+577 VPAQM
-583 AAVPAQMPAGT
+583 PADT
-594 NESLLQGAESIYEA
+594 NECLLQGAESIYEA

-621 VSSIATIVPS
+621 VSSIAQIVPS
-631 KRSQQER
+631 KRSQQQR
-638 LEAWGRLMERHRQTL
+638 LKAWERLMERHRQTL

-732 LFEGSSQRV
+732 LFEGSGQRV

>member
-1 MWRLAMRIYEWLSA
+1 MRIYEWLSA

-23 LSATLLLLTLP
+23 LSAALLLLTLP

-74 SIKEEAQ
+74 SIKNEAQ

-92 KAPLDAQEQNAPLLA
+92 KASLDAQEQNAPLFA

-161 LSAEEIAKTDSLLS
+161 LSAEDIAKTDSLLS

-214 AEAQLSTSSIPNCA
+214 AETQLSTSSIPNCA

-442 SPCAPDTGAT
+442 SASAPDTSST

-471 LNASAPASGITT
+471 PNADAPASGITAA
-483 VCRRANVW
+483 CRRANVW

-507 VLGYFGASTR
+507 ILGYFGASTR

-562 PAGELAG
+562 PAEEPAGELAG

-577 VPAQMA
+577 VPAQM
-583 AAVPAQMPAGT
+583 PADT
-594 NESLLQGAESIYEA
+594 NECLLQGAESIYEA
-608 LIGMPEL
+608 LISMPEL

-631 KRSQQER
+631 KRTQQQR

-712 TLPQESS
+712 TLPQEAG

-732 LFEGSSQRV
+732 LFEGSGQRV

>member
-74 SIKEEAQ
+74 SIKNEPQ
-81 EQKAPLFAEEQ
+81 EQ

-200 SSFEWDPLGLFSSV
+200 SSFEWDPLGLFSSD
-214 AEAQLSTSSIPNCA
+214 AETQLSTSSIPNCA

-292 KRDSILAL
+292 KRDSLLAL

-442 SPCAPDTGAT
+442 S
-452 DASAPQTCTPD
+452 S
-463 ASAPYSSA
+463 SAPYSSA
-471 LNASAPASGITT
+471 PDADAPASGITAA
-483 VCRRANVW
+483 CRRANLW

-577 VPAQMA
+577 LPAQMA
-583 AAVPAQMPAGT
+583 ADV
-594 NESLLQGAESIYEA
+594 NECLLQGAESIYEA

-621 VSSIATIVPS
+621 VSSIAQIVPS
-631 KRSQQER
+631 KRSQQQR

-712 TLPQESS
+712 TLPQEGS

-732 LFEGSSQRV
+732 LFEGSGQRV

>member
-81 EQKAPLFAEEQ
+81 EQNAPLF
-92 KAPLDAQEQNAPLLA
+92 
-107 GEENAPLL
+107 

-161 LSAEEIAKTDSLLS
+161 LSAEDIAKTDSLLS

-214 AEAQLSTSSIPNCA
+214 AETQLSTSSIPNCA

-569 TPAREAAA
+569 ELAGTPAREAAA
-577 VPAQMA
+577 VPAQM
-583 AAVPAQMPAGT
+583 PADT
-594 NESLLQGAESIYEA
+594 NECLLQGAESIYEA
-608 LIGMPEL
+608 LISMPEL

-621 VSSIATIVPS
+621 VSSIAQIVPS
-631 KRSQQER
+631 KRSQQQR

-712 TLPQESS
+712 TLPQEGS

-732 LFEGSSQRV
+732 LFEGSGQRV

>member
-74 SIKEEAQ
+74 SIKNEAQ
-81 EQKAPLFAEEQ
+81 EQ
-92 KAPLDAQEQNAPLLA
+92 
-107 GEENAPLL
+107 NAPLL

-161 LSAEEIAKTDSLLS
+161 LSAEDIAKTDSLLS

-214 AEAQLSTSSIPNCA
+214 AETQLSTSSIPNCA

-442 SPCAPDTGAT
+442 SP
-452 DASAPQTCTPD
+452 SAPQTCTPD

-471 LNASAPASGITT
+471 PNADAPASGITAA
-483 VCRRANVW
+483 CRRANVW

-562 PAGELAG
+562 PAGEPAG

-583 AAVPAQMPAGT
+583 ADV
-594 NESLLQGAESIYEA
+594 NECLLQGAESIYEA

-621 VSSIATIVPS
+621 VSSIAQIVPS
-631 KRSQQER
+631 KRSQQQR
-638 LEAWGRLMERHRQTL
+638 LEAWGRLIERHRRAL

-732 LFEGSSQRV
+732 LFEGSGQRV

-893 FSCTLPPLLFRLF
+893 FSCTLPPMLFRLF

>member
-74 SIKEEAQ
+74 SIKNEPQ
-81 EQKAPLFAEEQ
+81 EQ

-214 AEAQLSTSSIPNCA
+214 AETQLSTSSIPNCA

-337 AVAVAEQSVSMIVVG
+337 AVALAEQSVSMIVVG

-442 SPCAPDTGAT
+442 SS
-452 DASAPQTCTPD
+452 SAPQTCTPD

-471 LNASAPASGITT
+471 PNASAPASGITAAW
-483 VCRRANVW
+483 RRANVW

-553 IYNSNAAEE
+553 IYNSKA
-562 PAGELAG
+562 AGELAG
-569 TPAREAAA
+569 TPASEAAA

-583 AAVPAQMPAGT
+583 AAVQAQMPAYT

-608 LIGMPEL
+608 LISMPEL

-621 VSSIATIVPS
+621 VSSIAQIVPS

-638 LEAWGRLMERHRQTL
+638 LEAWGRLMERYRQTL

-689 FAQLLAGRGASMFK
+689 FAQLLAGRGASVFK

-712 TLPQESS
+712 TLPQEAG

-732 LFEGSSQRV
+732 LFEGSGQRV

-893 FSCTLPPLLFRLF
+893 FSCTLPQMLFRLF

>member
-74 SIKEEAQ
+74 SIKNEAQ
-81 EQKAPLFAEEQ
+81 EQ
-92 KAPLDAQEQNAPLLA
+92 
-107 GEENAPLL
+107 NAPLL

-147 KALIPFIYSHIPYL
+147 KALIPFIYNHIPYL
-161 LSAEEIAKTDSLLS
+161 LSAEDIAKTDSLLS

-214 AEAQLSTSSIPNCA
+214 AETQLSTSSIPNCA

-337 AVAVAEQSVSMIVVG
+337 AVALAEQSVSMIVVG

-442 SPCAPDTGAT
+442 SASTPDTSST
-452 DASAPQTCTPD
+452 DASAPQTCTP
-463 ASAPYSSA
+463 YSSA
-471 LNASAPASGITT
+471 PNADAPASGITAA
-483 VCRRANVW
+483 CRGANIW
-491 KRAQTPLI
+491 KRAKTPLI

-583 AAVPAQMPAGT
+583 ADT

-621 VSSIATIVPS
+621 VSSIAQIVPS

-638 LEAWGRLMERHRQTL
+638 LEAWERLMERHRQTL

-712 TLPQESS
+712 TLPQEGS

-757 SADFNYIGLSCSL
+757 SADFNYIGLSCSF

-906 RRVGIIRSAGIVKGV
+906 RRVGIIRSAGIAKGV